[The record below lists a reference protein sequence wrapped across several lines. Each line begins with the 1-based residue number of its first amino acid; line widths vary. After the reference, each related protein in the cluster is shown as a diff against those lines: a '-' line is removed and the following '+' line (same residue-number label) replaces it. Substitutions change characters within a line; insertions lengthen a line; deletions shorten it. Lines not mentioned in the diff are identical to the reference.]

1 MPCQHRVYRV
11 EVYKTRIPDGIG
23 FRVSQWLSVEFQA
36 PCLELDDGA
45 ILTHSNAISHYYVE
59 QAGMLPSD
67 PRRIANTHDLISVFQ
82 DLRCFVFVAVL

>member
-1 MPCQHRVYRV
+1 MLYS
-11 EVYKTRIPDGIG
+11 DAA
-23 FRVSQWLSVEFQA
+23 FRGSCRSRASRPQ
-36 PCLELDDGA
+36 
-45 ILTHSNAISHYYVE
+45 SNTISHYYVE